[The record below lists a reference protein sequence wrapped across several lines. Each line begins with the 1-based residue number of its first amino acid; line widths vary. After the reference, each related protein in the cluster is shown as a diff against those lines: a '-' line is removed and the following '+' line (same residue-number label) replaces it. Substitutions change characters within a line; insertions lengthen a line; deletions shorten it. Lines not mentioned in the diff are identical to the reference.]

1 MGVESGDGNWI
12 PLVEYSAKRGV
23 SLSTLR
29 RYIKSNKI
37 KHKLE
42 DGRYL
47 LFDDGKDLVTGRKK
61 RDESILM
68 QKRIKKLEAELQKA
82 HEEIAEL
89 KTLIALY
96 EEKIPERIGT

>member
-1 MGVESGDGNWI
+1 MVADSGGGDWV

-29 RYIKSNKI
+29 RYIKANKI
-37 KHKLE
+37 KYKLE
-42 DGRYL
+42 NGRYL
-47 LFDDGKDLVTGRKK
+47 LYDDGKDFPSARRK
-61 RDESILM
+61 RDESASL
-68 QKRIKKLEAELQKA
+68 QKKLKKLESDLQKA

-96 EEKIPERIGT
+96 EEKIPDRLDS